1 MRSLLSTYILICI
14 CFQCMVS
21 SSIVTSLDGDK
32 LNEFEY
38 VLKRQRVEN
47 SDGQDSKER
56 RSNMGSSFIRFG
68 RSQSENGM
76 DSETEEVKVDRH
88 PRWKSPDITIR
99 FGRSDIKNIHPGR
112 IYEEANN
119 LNIVRNELYSIC
131 SDMLVAAMSGNKD
144 ERSYIPRILR
154 FCNTIEERIN

>member
-14 CFQCMVS
+14 CFKCIIS
-21 SSIVTSLDGDK
+21 SSLVTSLDGDK

-38 VLKRQRVEN
+38 ILKRQRVDN
-47 SDGQDSKER
+47 SEGQDSKER
-56 RSNMGSSFIRFG
+56 RSEKGQSFIRYG

-76 DSETEEVKVDRH
+76 DTDTEEVKVDRH
-88 PRWKSPDITIR
+88 PRWKSPDIVIR

-112 IYEEANN
+112 FYEEANT
-119 LNIVRNELYSIC
+119 LNIIRNELYSIC
-131 SDMLVAAMSGNKD
+131 SDMLAAATSGNKD

-154 FCNTIEERIN
+154 FCNTIGE